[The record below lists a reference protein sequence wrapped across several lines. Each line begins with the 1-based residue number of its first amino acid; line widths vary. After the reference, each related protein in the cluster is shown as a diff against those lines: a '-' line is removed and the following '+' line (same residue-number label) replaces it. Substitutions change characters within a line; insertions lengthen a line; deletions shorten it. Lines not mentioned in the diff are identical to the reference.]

1 MCSDNNESISNL
13 KQQGRNLMRGN
24 RLVDAKAVFSRV
36 CILEPTDAESWFA
49 LGMINGQLNML
60 AEAVIG
66 FRNALALESNRPEI
80 HYNLGKTLQA
90 QGYDEQALQS
100 YREAVRLKPDFAAA
114 YSNMGTLLQMQGR
127 LDEALD
133 CHREA
138 LRAEPLAEVHF
149 NLGNVYKGL
158 GRYQE
163 AESSYRSALRLKPN
177 AVQAI
182 SNLGRVLHLT
192 NQLSE
197 ALVCYRAALQLA
209 PSHDVYNN
217 MGNVLKDLGHYQE
230 AGSCYRSALQL
241 KPNFAEAHNNL
252 GIILSLTN
260 RLDEALTHYRESLQL
275 VPLPGTYLNMGNALR
290 DMERYEEAEA
300 SYRTALQ
307 LNPNLAEAHNNLGN
321 MLRQATLL
329 DEALTSYREALRLD
343 PGNAQFHSNYLLA
356 LTYREDYDAA
366 MLFSEHVRWGELHGR
381 VHSETAAHN
390 NPPDPNKRLR
400 IGYVSGDFRK
410 HPIAIFIEQILAH
423 HDKNRCE
430 IFCYS
435 NCPINDDVTKRLHS
449 HADYWRNAFG
459 QSDEHLACQ
468 IRQDGID
475 ILVDLSGHTAA
486 NRLPAFALKP
496 APVQATWV
504 GYVATTG
511 LPAMD
516 YIISDRFLIPPE
528 EEGYYVEQAAR
539 LPHAYLC
546 FSPPEDPI
554 TPSPLPALSTGK
566 ITFGCFNNSTK
577 VTEAVIACWSRL
589 LHALPEAQ
597 LYLKFK
603 PYGDAEV
610 QHRYQA
616 LFARH
621 GIGPG
626 RIKFSGHSSRD
637 KLLAAYHE
645 VDIALDPY
653 PYNGGTTT
661 VEALW
666 MGVPVVTRRGSR
678 FSSHVGETILNNIGL
693 QECVADNEEAYITKA
708 IKMASNLPRLA
719 AMRASL
725 RQQLLNSPLC
735 DGPGFTRDLETTYRA
750 MWERWCGAQLSTS

>member
-1 MCSDNNESISNL
+1 MSNVNNESISAL
-13 KQQGRNLMRGN
+13 KQQGRNLMRSN
-24 RLVDAKAVFSRV
+24 RLDDAKAVFSQV
-36 CILEPTDAESWFA
+36 SILDPADAESWFA

-60 AEAVIG
+60 AEALIG
-66 FRNALALESNRPEI
+66 FRNAVALAPDRPEI
-80 HYNLGKTLQA
+80 HYNLGNLLQV
-90 QGYDEQALQS
+90 QGDDEQALQS

-114 YSNMGTLLQMQGR
+114 YSNMGTLLQLQGR
-127 LDEALD
+127 LDEALA
-133 CHREA
+133 CYCEA
-138 LRAEPLAEVHF
+138 LRAEPFAEVYL
-149 NLGNVYKGL
+149 NLGNVYKKL

-163 AESSYRSALRLKPN
+163 AESSYRSALQLKPN
-177 AVQAI
+177 SVETI
-182 SNLGRVLHLT
+182 SSLGRVLHLT

-197 ALVCYRAALQLA
+197 ALTFYREALQLA
-209 PSHDVYNN
+209 PSPYVHNN
-217 MGNVLKDLGHYQE
+217 LGNALKDLGRYQE
-230 AGSCYRSALQL
+230 AESSYRSALQL
-241 KPNFAEAHNNL
+241 KPDLAEAHNNL

-260 RLDEALTHYRESLQL
+260 RFDEALTHYRESLHLASQ
-275 VPLPGTYLNMGNALR
+275 PGTHLNMGNALR

-300 SYRTALQ
+300 SYRTALH

-321 MLRQATLL
+321 ILRQATRL

-366 MLFSEHVRWGELHGR
+366 TIFSEHVRWGDLHGR
-381 VHSETAAHN
+381 ANSEIAAHDN
-390 NPPDPNKRLR
+390 APDTNKRLR

-410 HPIAIFIEQILAH
+410 HPIAIFIEQVLAH
-423 HDKNRCE
+423 HDKHRYE

-435 NCPINDDVTKRLHS
+435 NCPISDDVTKRLRL
-449 HADYWRNAFG
+449 HADYWRDAFE
-459 QSDEHLACQ
+459 QSDECLARQ

-516 YIISDRFLIPPE
+516 YIICDRFLIPPE
-528 EEGYYVEQAAR
+528 EEGYYVERAAR
-539 LPHAYLC
+539 LPNAYLC
-546 FSPPEDPI
+546 FSPPEYLI
-554 TPSPLPALSTGK
+554 SPSPLPALSTGK

-577 VTEAVIACWSRL
+577 VTETVIACWSRL
-589 LHALPEAQ
+589 LHALPEAR

-603 PYGDAEV
+603 PYGDTV
-610 QHRYQA
+610 VRRRYQT
-616 LFARH
+616 LFARY
-621 GIGPG
+621 GIEPE

-637 KLLAAYHE
+637 QLLAAYHE

-666 MGVPVVTRRGSR
+666 MGVPVVTWRGDRFASR
-678 FSSHVGETILNNIGL
+678 AGETILSNIGL
-693 QECVADNEEAYITKA
+693 QECVADSEDSYITKA
-708 IKMASNLPRLA
+708 IELASNLPRLA
-719 AMRASL
+719 EMRTTL

-735 DGPGFTRDLETTYRA
+735 NGPSFTRDLETTYRI
-750 MWERWCGAQLSTS
+750 MWERWCRAQLSEK